1 MIQTDLFTTGATH
14 MALLHNSILR
24 GYNSIY
30 LQAPHVQE
38 ADKAAFIG
46 YSLTWFKFVKSHHD
60 DEEET
65 LFTKVEEL
73 LNDKEV
79 FADTHK
85 EHGMLNWPRHAESTH
100 VSCLLTHHLG
110 LQRRFWLASASSIPT

>member
-1 MIQTDLFTTGATH
+1 

-30 LQAPHVQE
+30 LQAPHIQE

-79 FADTHK
+79 FAGTHK
-85 EHGMLNWPRHAESTH
+85 EHGT
-100 VSCLLTHHLG
+100 
-110 LQRRFWLASASSIPT
+110 